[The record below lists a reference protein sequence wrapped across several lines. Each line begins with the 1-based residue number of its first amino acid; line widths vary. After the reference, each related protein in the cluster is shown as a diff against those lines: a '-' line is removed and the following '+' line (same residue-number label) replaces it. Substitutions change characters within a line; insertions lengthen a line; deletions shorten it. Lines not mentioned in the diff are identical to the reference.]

1 MVKGCKLRA
10 YNSTFDF
17 FICMKIFL
25 KIELIVNRSYFLF
38 FKKTPGVSG
47 SFRLA
52 FLCGKHQLVQSSKTN
67 FRRAVS
73 APACHGFH
81 LFHFTHIC

>member
-38 FKKTPGVSG
+38 FKKHLEY
-47 SFRLA
+47 LA
-52 FLCGKHQLVQSSKTN
+52 ALDLHSCVASISWYRVAKPPLGGL
-67 FRRAVS
+67 
-73 APACHGFH
+73 
-81 LFHFTHIC
+81 